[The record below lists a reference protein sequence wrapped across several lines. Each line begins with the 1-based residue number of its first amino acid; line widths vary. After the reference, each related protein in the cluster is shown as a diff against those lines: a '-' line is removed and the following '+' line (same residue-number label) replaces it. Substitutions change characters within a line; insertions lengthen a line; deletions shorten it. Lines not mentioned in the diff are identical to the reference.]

1 MLHALVSFAAAE
13 GGEEPSKA
21 LFYIFGGLLAV
32 FAVVV
37 SAIGI
42 KRRDTFPGSRGTAR
56 GVMALAA
63 VLVLAAM
70 AATVI
75 TS

>member
-1 MLHALVSFAAAE
+1 MLHAVITLAAAE

-21 LFYIFGGLLAV
+21 LFYICGGLLAV
-32 FAVVV
+32 WALVV

-42 KRRDTFPGSRGTAR
+42 KAHETFPSSQGATR
-56 GVMALAA
+56 GVMGISV
-63 VLVLAAM
+63 VLVLFAM
-70 AATVI
+70 ASAII